1 MIPIKNG
8 LVKNKLEE
16 DEELEENDLKKMND
30 DKRQTKLLSIT
41 YDSYWSSTE
50 YADNSSKTWN
60 GYFNNGHMFNSNKN
74 YEYFHTICIHD

>member
-50 YADNSSKTWN
+50 YADNTSNAWK
-60 GYFNNGHMFNSNKN
+60 GYFNNGYMFNTNKS